1 MSESEKKVLGNEE
14 LEDVNG
20 GTIIDDVMDTMD
32 VMEEL
37 GSGFDKSMHKNGW
50 YIRDVKTGV
59 ISGPY
64 SSEGVHKRI
73 QRAMQEPGGADRY
86 TVFQISR

>member
-1 MSESEKKVLGNEE
+1 MSESEKKALRNEE

-37 GSGFDKSMHKNGW
+37 GSGFDKSIYRAGW
-50 YIRDVKTGV
+50 YIRDLKTGV
-59 ISGPY
+59 MYGPY
-64 SSEGVHKRI
+64 SSEGVHERM
-73 QRAMQEPGGADRY
+73 QRAIKVGGVDRY
-86 TVFQISR
+86 RVIQITR

>member
-1 MSESEKKVLGNEE
+1 MSESEKNVLGNEE

-20 GTIIDDVMDTMD
+20 GTIIDDVMDTMG

-50 YIRDVKTGV
+50 YIRDLKTGV
-59 ISGPY
+59 TSGPY
-64 SSEGVHKRI
+64 SSKGVHDRM
-73 QRAMQEPGGADRY
+73 QRALQEPGGADRY
-86 TVFQISR
+86 TAFQISR